1 MDLALQV
8 SKCQECALRK
18 NSKPIPGEG
27 PVPAD
32 IMIIGLAPGYEEIK
46 LNKLFVGP
54 SGQKLN
60 SILQEVGL
68 KRNQLYITNIV
79 KCANTPGRKLSK
91 TFIKKCSSLWLTKE
105 IELVKPK
112 VIIALGQDAS
122 SFFGKKFIVNSYF
135 YNDNYN
141 CWIVVTHHPARL
153 LRTYDDKLHQ
163 ELKMAFIIAKN
174 LLRQSSSNILKSNAQ
189 YIENITIDILN
200 KLGTL
205 VAIDLETSGLNFLTD
220 SIRAVGISNGNTT
233 MGFPFNEQNKKVFQ
247 EWYKGKSFILHNAK
261 FDYKFLKKEGIEI
274 KVHFDTKLAHSIID
288 RDSPHGLSELALK
301 YLHTKL
307 TKGTIDFNDASY
319 SSMDVKQLSIYAA
332 NDAFMTYKIY
342 EILKPMIDAE
352 YKFVYYN
359 ITIPTMLWLAD
370 AEFRGIKVDRDEIKR
385 ELAYMKFKLKSIESD
400 INNHPVVKN
409 YLAKKG
415 LDKLNLRSPKQLSE
429 LLYEHLQLQS
439 NDKNTSEATLE
450 YLSEKYPQYTFIKQI
465 VEYRHYFKGFR
476 TYLENL
482 LKFSEVDGRVH
493 PDYSQTRTATYRLA
507 CHSPNLQNI
516 PKSAEISKIIRKCFV
531 ATEEYVLLQADFSQA
546 EFRCL
551 GHYSRDYNLIRLIN
565 EKRDVHKMLA
575 SLAYNKPELEISD
588 NERTIAKSIT
598 FGIMYGRGAKSIAEQ
613 FNIPVKEAQKIRS
626 LFFEMF
632 PEATKWMQKAKE
644 FAKKYGFV
652 KTLTGRKIPLPKVF
666 SKDTEESAYGIRCAV
681 NYPIQSAVAD
691 MTNLAGALIYHEFK
705 KQKLDAYLLLNIHDA
720 LVIECH
726 ESIVDKVKE
735 LVIDIMKNR
744 IKEILKL
751 RVDLD
756 VDVKIGK
763 TLDLE

>member
-1 MDLALQV
+1 
-8 SKCQECALRK
+8 
-18 NSKPIPGEG
+18 
-27 PVPAD
+27 
-32 IMIIGLAPGYEEIK
+32 MIIGLAPGYEEIK

-60 SILQEVGL
+60 NVLQEVGL
-68 KRNQLYITNIV
+68 KRSQLYITNIV
-79 KCANTPGRKLSK
+79 KCANAPGRKLSK
-91 TFIKKCSSLWLTKE
+91 TFVKKCSSLWLTKE

-122 SFFGKKFIVNSYF
+122 SFFGKKFVINSYF
-135 YNDNYN
+135 YNDNCN

-174 LLRQSSSNILKSNAQ
+174 LLHQSSSNILKSNAQ
-189 YIENITIDILN
+189 YIENITIDVLN

-220 SIRAVGISNGNTT
+220 SIRAVGINNGNTSI
-233 MGFPFNEQNKKVFQ
+233 GFPFNERNKKIFQ
-247 EWYKGKSFILHNAK
+247 EWYKDKSFILHNAK

-274 KVHFDTKLAHSIID
+274 KVYFDTKLAHSIID

-307 TKGTIDFNDASY
+307 TKGTIDFDDASY

-370 AEFRGIKVDRDEIKR
+370 AEFRGIKVDREEIKR
-385 ELAYMKFKLKSIESD
+385 ELANMKYKLKSIESD
-400 INNHPVVKN
+400 INNHPVVKS

-450 YLSEKYPQYTFIKQI
+450 YLSEKYPQYVFIKQI

-507 CHSPNLQNI
+507 CTNPNLQNI

-531 ATEEYVLLQADFSQA
+531 ATEGYVLMQADLSQA

-551 GHYSRDYNLIRLIN
+551 GHYSRDRNLIQLIN
-565 EKRDVHKMLA
+565 EKRDVHRILA
-575 SLAYNKPELEISD
+575 SLAYNKPESEISD

-613 FNIPVKEAQKIRS
+613 FNIPVKEAQKIRN

-632 PEATKWMQKAKE
+632 PGAAKWMQKAKE
-644 FAKKYGFV
+644 FAKKHGFV
-652 KTLTGRKIPLPKVF
+652 KSLTGRKIPLPKVF
-666 SKDTEESAYGIRCAV
+666 SKDAEEAAYGERCAV

-691 MTNLAGALIYHEFK
+691 MTNLAGSLLHYELK
-705 KQKLDAYLLLNIHDA
+705 KQGLDAYLLLNIHDA

-751 RVDLD
+751 RVNLD
-756 VDVKIGK
+756 VEVKIGK

>member
-1 MDLALQV
+1 MDLVPQV
-8 SKCQECALRK
+8 NNCQECALRK

-27 PVPAD
+27 PIPTD

-46 LNKLFVGP
+46 QNKLFVGP

-60 SILQEVGL
+60 STLQEIGL
-68 KRNQLYITNIV
+68 NRDQIYITNIV

-105 IELVKPK
+105 IELVQPK
-112 VIIALGQDAS
+112 VILALGQDAS
-122 SFFGKKFIVNSYF
+122 SFFGKKFVVNSYF
-135 YNDNYN
+135 YNNNYN

-153 LRTYDDKLHQ
+153 LRTYNDKLHQ

-174 LLRQSSSNILKSNAQ
+174 LLHQSNSSVIKSNAQ
-189 YIENITIDILN
+189 YIESISIDALN
-200 KLGTL
+200 RLGTL
-205 VAIDLETSGLNFLTD
+205 VAIDLETTGLNFLTD
-220 SIRAVGISNGNTT
+220 SIRAVGVSNGNTSI
-233 MGFPFNEQNKKVFQ
+233 GFPFNEQNKKVFQ
-247 EWYKGKSFILHNAK
+247 EWYRDKSFILHNAK
-261 FDYKFLKKEGIEI
+261 FDYKFLKKEDI
-274 KVHFDTKLAHSIID
+274 KIAVHFDTKLAHSVID
-288 RDSPHGLSELALK
+288 RDSPNGLSELALK

-307 TKGTIDFNDASY
+307 TKGTIDFDDAGY
-319 SSMDVKQLSIYAA
+319 SNIDAKQLSIYAA

-342 EILKPMIDAE
+342 EILKPMIDVE

-370 AEFRGIKVDRDEIKR
+370 AEFRGIKVDREEIKK

-400 INNHPVVKN
+400 INNHPVVKS

-415 LDKLNLRSPKQLSE
+415 LNNLNLRSPKQLSE
-429 LLYEHLQLQS
+429 LLYKRLQLQC

-493 PDYSQTRTATYRLA
+493 PDYSQTRTSTSRLA
-507 CHSPNLQNI
+507 CRSPNLQNI

-531 ATEEYVLLQADFSQA
+531 ATEGYVLMQADFSQA

-551 GHYSRDYNLIRLIN
+551 GHYSKCSNLIRLIN
-565 EKRDVHKMLA
+565 EKKDIHRMLA
-575 SLAYNKPELEISD
+575 SLAYGKAESEISD
-588 NERTIAKSIT
+588 NERTIAKTIT

-613 FNIPVKEAQKIRS
+613 FGISIEEAQKIRN
-626 LFFEMF
+626 LFFETF
-632 PEATKWMQKAKE
+632 PEATRWMQKAKE

-652 KTLTGRKIPLPKVF
+652 KTLTGRKLPLPKIF
-666 SKDTEESAYGIRCAV
+666 SKNEEEAAYAGRCSV
-681 NYPIQSAVAD
+681 NYPIQSTVAD
-691 MTNLAGALIYHEFK
+691 MTNLAGALIHHEFK
-705 KQKLDAYLLLNIHDA
+705 KQGLDAYLLLNIHDA

-726 ESIVDKVKE
+726 KSAVDKVKE
-735 LVIDIMKNR
+735 LVMDIMKNKV
-744 IKEILKL
+744 KEILKL

-763 TLDLE
+763 TLNLE